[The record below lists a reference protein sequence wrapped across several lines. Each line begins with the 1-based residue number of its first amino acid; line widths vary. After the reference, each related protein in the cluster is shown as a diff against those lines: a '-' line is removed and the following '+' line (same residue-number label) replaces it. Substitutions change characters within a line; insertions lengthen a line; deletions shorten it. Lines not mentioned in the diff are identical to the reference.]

1 MEKKNKRW
9 SVRIASFAL
18 AGICLCG
25 AALAAGDE
33 DDPLIT
39 LSYLTQTATPEILEQ
54 VEEQAEAR
62 QTELLEKFNAVIDE
76 YKGMLKQAE
85 EEKESMTSATYTVV
99 TLSKGQVL
107 NLGVGCEV
115 MLRVG
120 SASVSAATSPA
131 LIDVSSGG
139 TLSNG
144 GALET
149 NHLYMATI
157 ADRSITASAETVKV
171 LVRGEYTVA

>member
-1 MEKKNKRW
+1 MKKQNQKW
-9 SVRIASFAL
+9 PIRIASVAL

-25 AALAAGDE
+25 AALAAGDQN
-33 DDPLIT
+33 DPLIT
-39 LSYLTQTATPEILEQ
+39 LSYLTRTATPEILEL
-54 VEEQAEAR
+54 VEEQAAEH
-62 QTELLEKFNAVIDE
+62 QTELLEKFNAAIDG
-76 YKGMLKQAE
+76 YKGFLQEA
-85 EEKESMTSATYTVV
+85 EKETESQHSATYTVV
-99 TLSKGQVL
+99 TLAKGQKL

-120 SASVSAATSPA
+120 SATVSAATSPA

-139 TLSNG
+139 SLNHG

-157 ADRSITASAETVKV
+157 ADRSITAAADTVKV
-171 LVRGEYTVA
+171 LVRGEYTIA